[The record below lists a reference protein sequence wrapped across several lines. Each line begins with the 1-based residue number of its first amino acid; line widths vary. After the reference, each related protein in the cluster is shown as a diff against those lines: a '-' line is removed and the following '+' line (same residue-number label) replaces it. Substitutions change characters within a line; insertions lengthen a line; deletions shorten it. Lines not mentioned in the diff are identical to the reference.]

1 VAQTPPAA
9 PAEDAPTSVGPGTAV
24 ERLENARETLRGL
37 ELRLKPE
44 HPDVVYMKR
53 LIADL
58 EAKAKAE
65 AAAPSARPPRPRTPE
80 EALAARR
87 IEDIRAEIRA
97 VDIQIASKQA
107 EEARLRDQIASF
119 QGRVAATPAL
129 EAELT
134 ALTRD
139 YNTLQNGYQSLLA
152 KQEDSKIAGALEQR
166 QIGEVF
172 RVLDRAR
179 LPESP
184 ISPNR
189 VMINVV
195 GTLAGLAFGLGLVA
209 LLDYRDK
216 GLRSADDVMAVLQ
229 LPVLAT
235 IPVIGP
241 AGRRRSRRLKAR

>member
-1 VAQTPPAA
+1 VAQNPPAA
-9 PAEDAPTSVGPGTAV
+9 PAEDAPTGVGPGTAA
-24 ERLENARETLRGL
+24 ERLETARETLRGL

-58 EAKAKAE
+58 EEKAKAE

-139 YNTLQNGYQSLLA
+139 YNTLQMGYQSLLA

-172 RVLDRAR
+172 RVLDRAH

-195 GTLAGLAFGLGLVA
+195 GTLAGLAFGLGLVV

-241 AGRRRSRRLKAR
+241 TGRRRRVKAR